1 MKSTQSEGSDRSGGG
16 DVNDTT
22 NNGTAAGSSQT
33 SDENT
38 PVCTFSLVLVRIVV
52 NDLHAKITIT
62 ESDLHGLFPP
72 AGYVANPVNDNAP
85 IVLYGEGWDMQFTA
99 YADTPPPGRTFH
111 STANPGSRVDL
122 QFTGMPHSLLESAS

>member
-62 ESDLHGLFPP
+62 ESDLRGLFHPV
-72 AGYVANPVNDNAP
+72 GYVADPVDDSAP
-85 IVLYGEGWDMQFTA
+85 IVNYGEGWDMQFTA
-99 YADTPPPGRTFH
+99 YGDTPPPGRRFH
-111 STANPGSRVDL
+111 STAIPGSCVDL
-122 QFTGMPHSLLESAS
+122 QFTGMLYSLLESAS

>member
-62 ESDLHGLFPP
+62 ESDLRGLSHPV
-72 AGYVANPVNDNAP
+72 GYVADPVDDSAP
-85 IVLYGEGWDMQFTA
+85 IVNYGEGWDMQFTT
-99 YADTPPPGRTFH
+99 YGDTPPPGRRFH
-111 STANPGSRVDL
+111 STAIPGSCVDL
-122 QFTGMPHSLLESAS
+122 QFTGMLYSLLESAS